1 MDRWMDGWIGQMD
14 GWTNRVTPICPKKC
28 VCGGYSTGIHN
39 TYKDKCQKLQ
49 RENSKLELL

>member
-1 MDRWMDGWIGQMD
+1 MDGWIGQMD